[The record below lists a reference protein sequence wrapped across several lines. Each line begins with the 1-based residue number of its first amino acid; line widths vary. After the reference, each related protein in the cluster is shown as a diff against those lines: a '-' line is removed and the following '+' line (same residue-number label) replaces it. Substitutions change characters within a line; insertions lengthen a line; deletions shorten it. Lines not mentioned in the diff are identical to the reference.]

1 MVHLLRTTA
10 VSLAPPTTDVDRLS
24 DLALAVSEAAVEL
37 LKLQGAD
44 QVEMRVYDRS
54 DSLQAALT
62 VSAEVPAG
70 WVQEWEGSI
79 SALVLNSVVEDVRVD
94 TTGDQARVEFVFR
107 TAYRFSDRSRTRRP
121 CPRTA

>member
-37 LKLQGAD
+37 LKLRGAD

-54 DSLQAALT
+54 DSLHAALT

-70 WVQEWEGSI
+70 WVQEWESSI

-107 TAYRFSDRSRTRRP
+107 TAP
-121 CPRTA
+121 VQ